1 MPLSQVFLSADP
13 LAVEPKPEP
22 SVPLSTSIEEDRRLR
37 RMISNRESA
46 RRSRMRK
53 QQHLE
58 ELTAELNLLKSV
70 NRDLSNRLWTVNQH
84 THIFRRD
91 SFRLRADSTALRRR
105 LKEIR
110 RILLFRQLQRL
121 AQPATD
127 ALCTGFFSGEHNFS
141 SVIV

>member
-1 MPLSQVFLSADP
+1 MPPSQVFLSAEP
-13 LAVEPKPEP
+13 LAVEPEH

-58 ELTAELNLLKSV
+58 ELTAEMNRLKSV

-84 THIFRRD
+84 THLFRRD
-91 SFRLRADSTALRRR
+91 SFRLRSDSTALRRR
-105 LKEIR
+105 LEEIR
-110 RILLFRQLQRL
+110 RILLFLQLQRL
-121 AQPATD
+121 AQPAPD